1 MANTICHFELMT
13 ADPARCRAFYG
24 SIFDWKF
31 NDEGMPGYTM
41 VNTGGEP
48 GAGIFAKPKD
58 VPAPM
63 LNVYI
68 LVNSIEET
76 LGKVRTAGGHVINEK
91 TPIPGIGHWAM
102 FTDPDGICVGIFES
116 LAR

>member
-48 GAGIFAKPKD
+48 GAGIFEKPKE
-58 VPAPM
+58 VSAPM

-68 LVNSIEET
+68 LVDNIEET
-76 LGKVRTAGGHVINEK
+76 LGKVRNAGGHVIDEK
-91 TPIPGIGHWAM
+91 KLVPGIGYWAM